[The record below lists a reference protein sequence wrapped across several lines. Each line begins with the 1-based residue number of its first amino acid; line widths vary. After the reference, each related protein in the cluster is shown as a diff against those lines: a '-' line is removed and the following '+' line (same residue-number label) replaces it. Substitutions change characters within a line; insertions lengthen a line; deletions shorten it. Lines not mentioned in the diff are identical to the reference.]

1 MEDTEKYDAESKEKY
16 RVWFE
21 NTRKSCQKTID
32 QTETIF
38 EGLVLKIASG
48 AMAIS
53 FSFITAL
60 APKIDYRF
68 MWILAIGWGALAACI
83 IINILSH
90 LKAKKNC
97 QRNVHKIDDY
107 LWNAM
112 NTDNAE
118 NIYKKI
124 QEISKTIDDKNK
136 KLDNKYNRLTA
147 WLMIGGIVFIL
158 GFVFMNLAFTKG
170 EQCKIQKETITHTIL
185 SKEKTIDGLK
195 IIQKDTLSSCQ
206 IQQSINTDDGK

>member
-97 QRNVHKIDDY
+97 QRNVHKI
-107 LWNAM
+107 
-112 NTDNAE
+112 E
-118 NIYKKI
+118 
-124 QEISKTIDDKNK
+124 S
-136 KLDNKYNRLTA
+136 
-147 WLMIGGIVFIL
+147 
-158 GFVFMNLAFTKG
+158 
-170 EQCKIQKETITHTIL
+170 
-185 SKEKTIDGLK
+185 
-195 IIQKDTLSSCQ
+195 
-206 IQQSINTDDGK
+206 